1 MRFERFA
8 AQPFGR
14 EDLDRLTEEEE
25 LVLTTRRR
33 VGVVAACERLHMS
46 PSALHRRQRSIV
58 EKLSE

>member
-14 EDLDRLTEEEE
+14 DALDRLTEEEE

-33 VGVVAACERLHMS
+33 VGVVATCERLHMS
-46 PSALHRRQRSIV
+46 PSALHRRQRSIM
-58 EKLSE
+58 EKLGE